1 MANRPNS
8 SSGKDGNCWWKWQ
21 LWKSRWWKSS
31 ASEDRL
37 SSMSRWDIGHLLAE
51 TEDTL
56 SATVSHVKW
65 IRPCPRCAQ
74 RNRECPYGDYMSCGP
89 VRRAV
94 VAMNSKCSMRLM
106 QPTLV
111 TESWTVFLNSFSL
124 NCHFGKKWE
133 QMTGK
138 VLCIFSKKKDTSSP
152 QRRWFFFLKYEGQN
166 NPKSFWQELKPFW
179 SPQAHDKAM
188 EGIGMS

>member
-51 TEDTL
+51 NEDTL
-56 SATVSHVKW
+56 SATVSHVGKW
-65 IRPCPRCAQ
+65 IRPCPHCAQ
-74 RNRECPYGDYMSCGP
+74 RNRECPYGDYTSCGP

-111 TESWTVFLNSFSL
+111 TEIWTVFLNSFSL
-124 NCHFGKKWE
+124 NCHFGKNGNKWLE
-133 QMTGK
+133 KYFVSFQR
-138 VLCIFSKKKDTSSP
+138 KKIPTAPKGV
-152 QRRWFFFLKYEGQN
+152 FFLKYERQN